1 MPAAMLRSAP
11 GPPDRGSCRL
21 KPRHLF
27 LFAALSAAALPAP
40 AAVAAP
46 VAVRDSLTARTYP
59 SARAPSAGRLPAKT
73 PLRVLGRTKDVA
85 AVVWLELSF
94 RKTTGWVPASRT
106 KPAPKPRCPSRSTG
120 SAGSGRLFCG
130 KLLPATTSLWVT
142 YHPLTGAYPNSRA
155 RRWGAD
161 SMLARIETVTQAY
174 WQRFRNA
181 PRIVIGDISLR
192 RGGSFGAH
200 ASHQQGLD
208 VDVYYPRRG
217 DGRARPPRGPGE
229 VDRRRAQW
237 LVERFA
243 LARAQVVFVG
253 VQVGI
258 RRTRSNIKYLGAA
271 HETHFHVRFRR

>member
-1 MPAAMLRSAP
+1 M
-11 GPPDRGSCRL
+11 
-21 KPRHLF
+21 
-27 LFAALSAAALPAP
+27 
-40 AAVAAP
+40 
-46 VAVRDSLTARTYP
+46 TARTYP
-59 SARAPSAGRLPAKT
+59 SVRAPSAGRLPART
-73 PLRVLGRTKDVA
+73 PLTVLRRAKDADAVA
-85 AVVWLELSF
+85 WLKLTY

-106 KPAPKPRCPSRSTG
+106 KSAPEPRCPSRSTG

-142 YHPLTGAYPNSRA
+142 YHPLTGAYPNSPA
-155 RRWGAD
+155 RRWGSD
-161 SMLARIETVTQAY
+161 SMLRTVEIVTQAY

-181 PRIVIGDISLR
+181 PRVVVGDISLR

-217 DGRARPPRGPGE
+217 DGRARTPRGPGE

-243 LARAQVVFVG
+243 RERAEVVFVG
-253 VQVGI
+253 VRVGI

-271 HETHFHVRFRR
+271 HETHFHVRLRR